1 MKKKIHLRKGRLLLT
16 AAIFVIVSMITDAVI
31 GELFRPSLA
40 DTVKKEGSFP
50 SVSSNGIPDDANIIN
65 FRDGVP
71 PESSFSGVD
80 SPGYFRTSFNAED
93 LSGGF
98 LTIINEQ
105 HPGKENSDSSKVVLE
120 NFRNDHYSVADENIT
135 LGKEAAEAL
144 NQLMSDYNEATGLS
158 DFIVYGTDNTYTGA
172 GSYCAKDFPERIC
185 GNTVDLALIGC
196 GSIISYDGFDE
207 EGWVVKHCAEYG
219 FIVRYPEG
227 KSEFTGQKY
236 CPWHLR
242 YVGKLHSAVMS
253 ENNMCLEEYVA
264 FLKNY
269 TQDEPFQ
276 YKLNN
281 TDYNI
286 YTIPYQGDSTEAQV
300 PIRGNYEKSG
310 DNIDTFIISV
320 RR

>member
-1 MKKKIHLRKGRLLLT
+1 MKKIRIKKRSLILFMAGIVISMTIFDGLRR
-16 AAIFVIVSMITDAVI
+16 
-31 GELFRPSLA
+31 ELFRPSNA
-40 DTVKKEGSFP
+40 DSITKKGSFP
-50 SVSSNGIPDDANIIN
+50 TVPSDGRPDDANIIS
-65 FRDGVP
+65 FKDGIA
-71 PESSFSGVD
+71 PENSFSGVE
-80 SPGYFRTSFNAED
+80 SPGYIKSSFTADD
-93 LSGGF
+93 LATGF

-120 NFRNDHYSVADENIT
+120 NFKNEHYSVADENIT
-135 LGKEAAEAL
+135 LNKDAAEAL
-144 NQLMSDYNEATGLS
+144 NQLMADYNAATGLS

-172 GSYCAKDFPERIC
+172 GSYCAKDFPERIS

-207 EGWVVKHCAEYG
+207 EGWVVQHCAEYG
-219 FIVRYPEG
+219 FIVRCPEG
-227 KSEFTGQKY
+227 KAEFTGQKY

-242 YVGKLHSAVMS
+242 YVGKVHSAIMS

-269 TQDEPFQ
+269 SQSEPFQ
-276 YKLNN
+276 YKLKN
-281 TDYNI
+281 TEYNI
-286 YTIPYQGDSTEAQV
+286 YTIPYEGDSTVVEV

-310 DNIDTFIISV
+310 DNIDTFIITV